1 MTIHITGDTHGE
13 VNRLTEYKKTKPGD
27 TVIITGDFG
36 MLWRRNDFSKISLLN
51 YAAEAR
57 GITYLFCDGN
67 HENFE
72 MLAEKPVEEKFGGKV
87 GKISKYIY
95 HLKRGEIY
103 TIEGKTFFVFG
114 SASSIDRMY
123 RTPYVSWWPAELPSS
138 SEINNAYTNLERI
151 NFEPEF
157 IITHTAPTLF
167 LKSIKGFKVINW
179 PDAAQD
185 VLNELVLRIALNN
198 PKFKH
203 WYFGHFHIDRFSRK
217 YKFHALY
224 ESWQKI

>member
-13 VNRLTEYKKTKPGD
+13 VSRLTEYKNTKPGD

-36 MLWRRNDFSKISLLN
+36 MLWRRNDFSKISQLN
-51 YAAEAR
+51 QAAEAR
-57 GITYLFCDGN
+57 GISYLFCDGN

-72 MLAEKPVEEKFGGKV
+72 MLAEKPIEEKLGGKV
-87 GKISKYIY
+87 GKISEYIY
-95 HLKRGEIY
+95 HLKRGEVY

-114 SASSIDRMY
+114 GASSIDMMY
-123 RTPYVSWWPAELPSS
+123 RTPFISWWPAELPSS
-138 SEINNAYTNLERI
+138 GEINNAYNNLERI

-157 IITHTAPTLF
+157 IVTHTAPTLF

-185 VLNELVLRIALNN
+185 VLNELVGKIALNN

>member
-13 VNRLTEYKKTKPGD
+13 VSRLIEYKKTKPGD

-36 MLWRRNDFSKISLLN
+36 MIWRRNDFSKISLLN
-51 YAAEAR
+51 NAAGAR

-72 MLAEKPVEEKFGGKV
+72 MLEEYPIEERYGGKV

-95 HLKRGEIY
+95 HLRRGEVY
-103 TIEGKTFFVFG
+103 NIEGKTFFVFG
-114 SASSIDRMY
+114 GASSIDRMY
-123 RTPYVSWWPAELPSS
+123 RTPYVSWWPHELPSS
-138 SEINNAYTNLERI
+138 NEINNAYTNLEKI
-151 NFEPEF
+151 NFEPQY
-157 IITHTAPTLF
+157 IVTHTAPTLF
-167 LKSIKGFKVINW
+167 LKSIRGFQVINW

-185 VLNELVLRIALNN
+185 VLNELVQKIAIENKN
-198 PKFKH
+198 YKH
-203 WYFGHFHIDRFSRK
+203 WYFGHFHIDRYSRK
-217 YKFHALY
+217 YKFHAMY